1 MNLRNWR
8 NKMAHDKK
16 LRLIIFISVAVSFAY
31 PIIIAGADVN
41 VNIQL
46 TGIGIINSL
55 LSGGE
60 NTNMTRTTDSEW
72 AWDEIVVETKEDA
85 NSVLDQ
91 LVFQGDLGT
100 HISRN
105 ALYIGEGS
113 INTTSQYKGSHGGG
127 EDSLSGTSVEGENYG
142 VLIQH
147 GSLEFNE
154 DFGGADETVL
164 AAGGNY
170 TIGQWGGFGNIDS
183 GGNVIRGE
191 DDPWISLTLR
201 GDQSG
206 SIQSSV
212 FGSET
217 EPNTYYANSTASAIG
232 LGDYSFK
239 GYSVDMDALLYL
251 QFTQARVYI
260 VADFER
266 LKAEALLMAN
276 IYE

>member
-1 MNLRNWR
+1 
-8 NKMAHDKK
+8 MAHDKK

-55 LSGGE
+55 SFGGE
-60 NTNMTRTTDSEW
+60 NTNITGTTDSEW
-72 AWDEIVVETKEDA
+72 AWDEIAVETKEDA

-147 GSLEFNE
+147 GSLEFND

-170 TIGQWGGFGNIDS
+170 AIGQWGGFGNIDS

-206 SIQSSV
+206 SIRSSI
-212 FGSET
+212 FGSESKT
-217 EPNTYYANSTASAIG
+217 NTYYADSTANAIG
-232 LGDYSFK
+232 LGDYSFNI
-239 GYSVDMDALLYL
+239 YSADMDALLYT
-251 QFTQARVYI
+251 QFTQARVYTL
-260 VADFER
+260 ADFER